1 MGGEQAAAGAA
12 GAAMDC
18 ALAPVPQVTA
28 GTSQQFDILLTFDGT
43 PFQRGDVVTIDD
55 REITLNTFLFFVSQ
69 ATLLQGTEEV
79 PVDLVLPDSNIEPY
93 GVHLFDLETT
103 DSYSFR
109 INAPQGSYDGL
120 KLAVGLAPACNG
132 GNPADRLAP
141 LNSSS
146 PMNWTWG
153 FGYMFLRLEGTHTGP
168 ADLAP
173 VPMQVH
179 GGAIGAMGTGEA
191 FLSIPG
197 AFAVGAVAVPLQL
210 DLRPILELAA
220 TQGDHLAG
228 GRVMLD
234 ALPTLNFIT
243 LPTP

>member
-12 GAAMDC
+12 GAAMEC
-18 ALAPVPQVTA
+18 ELAPVSQVTA
-28 GTSQQFDILLTFDGT
+28 GTSQQFDIELTFDGM
-43 PFQRGDVVTIDD
+43 PFQRGEVVTIDD
-55 REITLNTFLFFVSQ
+55 RAITLNTFLFFVSQ

-79 PVDLVLPDSNIEPY
+79 PVDLVLPDSSIEPY
-93 GVHLFDLETT
+93 GVHLFDLEATA
-103 DSYSFR
+103 SYSFR
-109 INAPQGSYDGL
+109 ISAPQGNYDGL
-120 KLAVGLAPACNG
+120 KLAVGLTPACNG

-153 FGYMFLRLEGTHTGP
+153 FGYMFLRLEGTYTGP
-168 ADLAP
+168 VALAP
-173 VPMQVH
+173 VSMQVH

-197 AFAVGAVAVPLQL
+197 AFAVSAAAVPLRL
-210 DLRPILELAA
+210 DLRPILELAI
-220 TQGDHLAG
+220 TQGDHLVG
-228 GRVMLD
+228 GRVLLD

-243 LPTP
+243 LPPP